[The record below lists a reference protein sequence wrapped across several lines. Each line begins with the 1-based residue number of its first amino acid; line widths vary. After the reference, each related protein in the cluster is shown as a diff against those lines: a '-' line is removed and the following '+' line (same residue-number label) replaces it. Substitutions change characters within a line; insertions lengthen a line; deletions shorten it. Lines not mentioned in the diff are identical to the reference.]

1 MNLASLANQKISA
14 IPLGNTAQA
23 GFGRAQLSKGWEEA
37 GWVMWSVFL
46 VEGARPVKLK
56 KFKGI

>member
-14 IPLGNTAQA
+14 TPLGKMAQA
-23 GFGRAQLSKGWEEA
+23 GFGRARLCKGWEGA
-37 GWVMWSVFL
+37 GWAMWGVFL

-56 KFKGI
+56 KFKCI